1 MAEMF
6 EGKGKT
12 VEDAFASMLEG
23 LAKSG
28 TLYQVQVADGDWVV
42 GINAVKPANWAENKN
57 WENDKKVFYRK
68 QIEDCSDMTWEDIKK
83 GRHFY
88 CFRAW
93 PEKGF
98 DEGKTYYCFNNSV
111 ISNRHG
117 SGELFNP
124 IDVPFHFRLATQDE
138 IEKYYI
144 ERRKRLDDLAEQ
156 RRRLFD
162 EYD

>member
-12 VEDAFASMLEG
+12 IEAAFVSMLEG
-23 LAKSG
+23 LMKSG
-28 TLYQVQVADGDWVV
+28 ILYQVQVADGDWVV
-42 GINAVKPANWAENKN
+42 GINAVRPENWRESNN

-68 QIEDCSDMTWEDIKK
+68 QVEDCSDLTWEDIKK

-98 DEGKTYYCFNNSV
+98 DEGKTYYSGNNSV
-111 ISNRHG
+111 ISNSFG
-117 SGELFNP
+117 CGEIFNP

-144 ERRKRLDDLAEQ
+144 ERRKRLDDLAEM
-156 RRRLFD
+156 RRRIIEGD
-162 EYD
+162 D